1 MISNIIDWAIARKF
15 QEYCTLEKEFEK
27 TEEETKEI
35 LEAIKNNDLE
45 KIKDGI
51 GDTYITL
58 VIGYWLTSDLEDTI
72 KFFKNI
78 PKKYTN
84 DFPKTPSELFIR
96 TNLIANLEFLS
107 WSLDKKIKDMKYDP
121 LVLEFIVN
129 DLELTAAKY
138 NFTLE
143 ECVEYAFNQIK
154 DRTGRWISGQ
164 WVKDK

>member
-15 QEYCTLEKEFEK
+15 QHCTLEKEFEK
-27 TEEETKEI
+27 TKEETKEI

-51 GDTYITL
+51 RDTYITL

-78 PKKYTN
+78 SKKYAN
-84 DFPKTPSELFIR
+84 NFPKIPSELFIKI
-96 TNLIANLEFLS
+96 NLIANLEFLS
-107 WSLDKKIKDMKYDP
+107 WSLDNKIKDMKYDP

-143 ECVEYAFNQIK
+143 ECVKYAFNQIN
-154 DRTGRWISGQ
+154 
-164 WVKDK
+164 

>member
-15 QEYCTLEKEFEK
+15 HEHCTLEKEFEK
-27 TEEETKEI
+27 TEEEI

-45 KIKDGI
+45 NIKDGI

-84 DFPKTPSELFIR
+84 DFPKIPSKLFIR

-121 LVLEFIVN
+121 LVLEFMVN
-129 DLELTAAKY
+129 DLELTAARY
-138 NFTLE
+138 NLKLD

-154 DRTGRWISGQ
+154 NRTGRWISGQ